1 MQRILAS
8 LALFSVLAAMPARA
22 DAASLVALD
31 ASPKSIAIDSLYN
44 GMDLT
49 ITGQIPAGSQVVAR
63 LVGEPTTMHMK
74 EKGKVFG
81 LLWMN
86 LDKVAFAG
94 APKVFLVAASH
105 ETPGEAVAKLG
116 VPGLADQITVTST
129 DADKAKLVAEFLKY
143 QTTEKLYKENAGE
156 VALTP
161 DAGDTR
167 NFTAVLHVP
176 SRLSPGAY
184 RVEAMAVKDGAVVGR
199 GDLTITASFVGAPAF
214 LADMAFGH
222 GALYGV
228 LASIIAIA
236 GGLLISQIFRGAKGG
251 AH

>member
-1 MQRILAS
+1 MHRILVS
-8 LALFSVLAAMPARA
+8 LVLFALLAAVPASA
-22 DAASLVALD
+22 DTSSLVPLD
-31 ASPKSIAIDSLYN
+31 VSPKTITIDSLYN

-49 ITGQIPAGSQVVAR
+49 VTGHVPAGSQVVVR

-74 EKGKVFG
+74 EKGKVLG

-105 ETPGEAVAKLG
+105 ETPGEAIAKLG
-116 VPGLADQITVTST
+116 VSGLANQITVTSA
-129 DADKAKLVAEFLKY
+129 DADKSKLVAEFLKY
-143 QTTEKLYKENAGE
+143 QTAEKLYKENAGE
-156 VALTP
+156 VAITP
-161 DAGDTR
+161 DTGDTR
-167 NFTAVLHVP
+167 NFTAVMHVP

-184 RVEAMAVKDGAVVGR
+184 TVEAIAVRDGSVIGQGA
-199 GDLTITASFVGAPAF
+199 LTIEASFIGAPAF

-222 GALYGV
+222 GALYGI

-236 GGLLISQIFRGAKGG
+236 GGLIISQIFRGAKGG

>member
-1 MQRILAS
+1 MQRILVSLAF
-8 LALFSVLAAMPARA
+8 LALFAAVPARA
-22 DAASLVALD
+22 HTASLVPMD
-31 ASPKSIAIDSLYN
+31 VSPKAITINSLYN

-86 LDKVAFAG
+86 LDKVVFAG
-94 APKVFLVAASH
+94 APKVFLVAASR
-105 ETPGEAVAKLG
+105 ETPGKAVAKLG
-116 VPGLADQITVTST
+116 VPGLADQITVTSA
-129 DADKAKLVAEFLKY
+129 DADKTKLVTEFLKY
-143 QTTEKLYKENAGE
+143 QTAEKLYKENAGE
-156 VALTP
+156 VVLTP

-167 NFTAVLHVP
+167 NFTVVLHVP

-184 RVEAMAVKDGAVVGR
+184 RVEALAVKDGAVVGR

-222 GALYGV
+222 GGLYGV